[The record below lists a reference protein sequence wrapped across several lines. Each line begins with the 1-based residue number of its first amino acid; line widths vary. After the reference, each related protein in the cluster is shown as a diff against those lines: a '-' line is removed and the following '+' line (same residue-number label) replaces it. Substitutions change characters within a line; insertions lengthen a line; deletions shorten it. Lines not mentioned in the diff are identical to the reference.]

1 MVAQPE
7 TLGEFAI
14 LALVCALLCRAFFLI
29 PSCLAIIRLFGKDVR
44 EGLRLFS
51 SLEVPGLQAFV
62 RQELILATIPFLA
75 LAATILYVDEGIE
88 LQSLS
93 SNQVAATFGL
103 FFFWVTFDIFRSYTA
118 GAHLRMMA
126 QETKS
131 FGRKMAISALDGLR
145 YAVYLRPSVSKTAA
159 KLGARA
165 AIGLAQKRIKEHDKE
180 NRRTAA
186 SFTAMIF
193 LERFVTFPER
203 IVGRVTDFGKERLEA
218 NWEDA
223 FTSYASRS
231 WWKNVA
237 LLLWGLLPAAWL
249 AGMTHLMA

>member
-1 MVAQPE
+1 MFAQPE
-7 TLGEFAI
+7 TLGELAI
-14 LALVCALLCRAFFLI
+14 LALLCAFICRAVFLI
-29 PSCLAIIRLFGKDVR
+29 PSCIAIIRLFGKNLR

-51 SLEVPGLQAFV
+51 SLGVPGLQAFV
-62 RQELILATIPFLA
+62 RQELILATIPFLT
-75 LAATILYVDEGIE
+75 LAAAISYFDEGIE
-88 LQSLS
+88 LRALS
-93 SNQVAATFGL
+93 SNQLAATFAL

-118 GAHLRMMA
+118 GTHLRMMA

-145 YAVYLRPSVSKTAA
+145 YAVYLRPSISKTAA

-165 AIGLAQKRIKEHDKE
+165 AIGLAQNRIKEHDKE

-203 IVGRVTDFGKERLEA
+203 IVGRVADFGKERLEA

-223 FTSYASRS
+223 FISYASRS
-231 WWKNVA
+231 WWKNMA
-237 LLLWGLLPAAWL
+237 LLVWGLLPTAWFASMTIML
-249 AGMTHLMA
+249 A